1 MLLSKT
7 VSTDKCNK
15 LATKIIWIST
25 PNMLHMKNFEY
36 QRLHE
41 QINMNIDIFYD
52 YKYFRQNVISAGK
65 ASSSLVLNKLTIFQC
80 VLYGEV

>member
-15 LATKIIWIST
+15 LAIST

-52 YKYFRQNVISAGK
+52 YKHFRQNVISSGK